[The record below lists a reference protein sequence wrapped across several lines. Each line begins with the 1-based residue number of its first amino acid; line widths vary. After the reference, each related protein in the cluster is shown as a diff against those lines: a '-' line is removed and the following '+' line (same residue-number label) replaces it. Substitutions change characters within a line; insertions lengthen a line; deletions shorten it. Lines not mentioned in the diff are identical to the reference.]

1 MDVVINGFS
10 TLAEAEQFFTNNIK
24 PSQTLDGILFK
35 TGGHFTY
42 FKSNVPTHELN
53 PDRAE
58 FAVISYPRGT
68 GIAIDAGT
76 PAAPAPAADADD
88 EEPAADPGDAPDAAP
103 DDITGPEI

>member
-68 GIAIDAGT
+68 GIAIDA
-76 PAAPAPAADADD
+76 D
-88 EEPAADPGDAPDAAP
+88 
-103 DDITGPEI
+103 